1 MDIWVTI
8 RVKLRW
14 LWAAVIATEEQSMR
28 DHATAARVKNDD
40 QRALELRV
48 QADLQHEAHKGLKE
62 AHKEIEDDHV

>member
-28 DHATAARVKNDD
+28 DHAQAARAKDNAH
-40 QRALELRV
+40 QASELRV